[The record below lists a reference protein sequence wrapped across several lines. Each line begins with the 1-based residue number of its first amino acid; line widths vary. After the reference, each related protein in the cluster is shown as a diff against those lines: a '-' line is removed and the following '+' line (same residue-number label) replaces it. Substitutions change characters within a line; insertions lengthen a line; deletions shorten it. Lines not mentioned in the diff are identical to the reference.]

1 MKKLYKSV
9 KLMVAKIYKNTCV
22 KVYKIARR
30 LLKKNRIENL
40 SRAAFFPAC
49 N

>member
-9 KLMVAKIYKNTCV
+9 KLMVAKIYKNTSTF
-22 KVYKIARR
+22 KN
-30 LLKKNRIENL
+30 NRIEIL